1 MPTIVALGEMLID
14 FAPVAADAAGY
25 PTLKAQPGGAPCNF
39 LAALQKY
46 GCSTAMIGK
55 VGDDRFGRLLI
66 QTAADCGIETRGII
80 KDAAAFTTMA
90 FVTLDAEG
98 HREFSFAR
106 KPGADTCLTEHEV
119 DYSLIDDCRVFH
131 FGTLS
136 LTDEPARTATQR
148 AVAYAKAQG
157 KLISFDPNLRKLLWP
172 DGAAAATQM
181 EWGLHQADIV
191 KISDEEVDFL
201 WHTTPAAAAQKLLR
215 EYGGPEYD
223 FRIRETQTYELIED
237 VALLRSEVGVLYLN
251 KDNETVLRKVIREH
265 DLQFTPLFT
274 AKPHVFVSASSPL
287 AAKPAVTLDDLAPY
301 PRLSYEQGEHNAFY
315 FSEEILS
322 TRDSKKDILVSDRA
336 TLFNLLIGLNGYTI
350 CSGVISESLNGP
362 NIVAVP
368 LLVDDAMQIGYL
380 THKQVQPGLFG
391 KRYIEILQKHT
402 AQ

>member
-1 MPTIVALGEMLID
+1 M
-14 FAPVAADAAGY
+14 
-25 PTLKAQPGGAPCNF
+25 TLQQ
-39 LAALQKY
+39 LRY
-46 GCSTAMIGK
+46 VTAI
-55 VGDDRFGRLLI
+55 
-66 QTAADCGIETRGII
+66 
-80 KDAAAFTTMA
+80 
-90 FVTLDAEG
+90 AE
-98 HREFSFAR
+98 A
-106 KPGADTCLTEHEV
+106 
-119 DYSLIDDCRVFH
+119 
-131 FGTLS
+131 GTLS
-136 LTDEPARTATQR
+136 EAARRFYIAQPSLTASLRELEEELGLTIFRRTNRGAVLTPEGEEFLGYARQ
-148 AVAYAKAQG
+148 VLAQMDLMEE
-157 KLISFDPNLRKLLWP
+157 KYL
-172 DGAAAATQM
+172 GAAPVKHQFCVSTQHYSFAV
-181 EWGLHQADIV
+181 EAFV
-191 KISDEEVDFL
+191 E
-201 WHTTPAAAAQKLLR
+201 LLR

-265 DLQFTPLFT
+265 DLQFT

-350 CSGVISESLNGP
+350 CSDVISESLNGP

-391 KRYIEILQKHT
+391 KRYIEILQRHT